1 MSELTTRD
9 ATGNFIAADSNR
21 AKAFIWNNEFENG
34 TLLNASGAI
43 KTFELGTVLGRI
55 AASGKLVPLA
65 SAAVD
70 GSALPVGIL
79 AQDVTL
85 GIAGEDTVAYCI
97 AGSVNAASIILAGVD
112 TLSTV
117 VALKTIG
124 DRIKGDTK
132 GIKLETIADS
142 TFNDN

>member
-34 TLLNASGAI
+34 TLLNASGAQ
-43 KTFELGTVLGRI
+43 KLFEIGTVLGRI

-97 AGSVNAASIILAGVD
+97 AGSVNAAAIILDGVD

-132 GIKLETIADS
+132 GIKLETINDS
-142 TFNDN
+142 TFYDN